1 MIVAS
6 DPVRHFFSLLFSS
19 SSSEAHE
26 INTLFLRYLILAG
39 IIVLL
44 VGGLVIGGAIRFRAR
59 GKQGEP
65 IQISGN
71 KRLELLWTI
80 IPAAILAFF
89 FVLTLRT
96 MIQINQKA
104 DKNAAP
110 DVVVIAHQWWWD
122 IRYPKYHIITAN
134 ELHIPVGKK
143 WLMRVE
149 SADVI
154 HDWWVPDLGRKI
166 DAVPGRSNYTWI
178 SADSPG
184 TYLGA
189 CSEYCG
195 GQHAW
200 MRISVMAETQ
210 QDFDEWVSDQ
220 QHTPEI
226 PKDNLALE
234 GAKLFQT
241 KTCANCH
248 AIANT
253 PADAHIGP
261 DLSHLGSRQ
270 TILSGMLMNNKEN
283 LTRWLHNPQQVK
295 EGALMPDFQLNKQE
309 EKCEDKFYIT

>member
-1 MIVAS
+1 M
-6 DPVRHFFSLLFSS
+6 LFSS
-19 SSSEAHE
+19 SSAEAHE

-39 IIVLL
+39 IIVVL
-44 VGGLVIGGAIRFRAR
+44 VAVLVIGGAIRFRAR
-59 GKQGEP
+59 GNQDEP
-65 IQISGN
+65 AQISGN
-71 KRLELLWTI
+71 KRLELIWTL
-80 IPAAILAFF
+80 IPAVILAFF

-96 MIQINQKA
+96 MMQINQKPA
-104 DKNAAP
+104 KGRTA

-134 ELHIPVGKK
+134 ELHIPVGHK

-178 SADSPG
+178 SADAPG
-184 TYLGA
+184 TYHGA

-195 GQHAW
+195 AQHAW
-200 MRISVMAETQ
+200 MRISVMAQTQ
-210 QDFDEWVSDQ
+210 QDFDKWVQDQ
-220 QHTPEI
+220 QRPPVI
-226 PKDNLALE
+226 PDDSLARE
-234 GAKLFQT
+234 GAMLFQT
-241 KTCANCH
+241 KTCAGCH

-253 PADAHIGP
+253 PANAHIGP

-270 TILSGMLMNNKEN
+270 TILSGMLMNNKKN

-295 EGALMPDFQLNKQE
+295 EGALMPNFDLSKHE
-309 EKCEDKFYIT
+309 VDALVTYLEGLK